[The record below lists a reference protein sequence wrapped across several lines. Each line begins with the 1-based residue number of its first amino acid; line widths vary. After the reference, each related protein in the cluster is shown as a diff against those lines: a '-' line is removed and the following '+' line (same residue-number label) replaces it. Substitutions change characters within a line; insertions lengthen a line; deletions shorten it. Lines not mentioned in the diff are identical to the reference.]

1 MININPD
8 TIKIIGVSFYCKKLS
23 NVLLELSRHLKR
35 IREIKYKLNL

>member
-1 MININPD
+1 MININLD

-23 NVLLELSRHLKR
+23 NVLLELGIYLKR